1 MKYVVVYWITDNNV
15 CNFIFDQ
22 SSGKFRNRTN
32 SSFFD
37 PLSKLEDLLESNWVQ
52 VLSLLIPCA
61 DFTGSSTK
69 YEDIR
74 GSEVKKVEIAEFYVA
89 NGYRLCQR

>member
-69 YEDIR
+69 YEGIR
-74 GSEVKKVEIAEFYVA
+74 GSEGKKVEIAEFYVA
-89 NGYRLCQR
+89 NGYRL